1 MEMKEFVSN
10 FAAQFDETEES
21 VFTPETRFREIE
33 EWSSLV
39 ALSVIA
45 MVGDSLENDYNT
57 PKKFGMQARFLKR
70 SGKDENTPECV
81 ADLSEILA

>member
-1 MEMKEFVSN
+1 MNEFVSN

-33 EWSSLV
+33 EWSSLI

-45 MVGDSLENDYNT
+45 MVDEEYDVTLKGDDIKNSET
-57 PKKFGMQARFLKR
+57 
-70 SGKDENTPECV
+70 V
-81 ADLSEILA
+81 ADIYNAVVAKL

>member
-1 MEMKEFVSN
+1 MKEFVSN

-45 MVGDSLENDYNT
+45 MVDEEYDVTLKGDDIKNSETIADIYNT
-57 PKKFGMQARFLKR
+57 
-70 SGKDENTPECV
+70 V
-81 ADLSEILA
+81 ASKL

>member
-45 MVGDSLENDYNT
+45 MVDEEYDVTLKGDDIKNSETIADIYNT
-57 PKKFGMQARFLKR
+57 
-70 SGKDENTPECV
+70 V
-81 ADLSEILA
+81 ASKLS

>member
-1 MEMKEFVSN
+1 MLSKHYSN
-10 FAAQFDETEES
+10 KIPQFDETEES

-45 MVGDSLENDYNT
+45 MVDEEYDVTLKGDDIKKSETIADIYNT
-57 PKKFGMQARFLKR
+57 
-70 SGKDENTPECV
+70 V
-81 ADLSEILA
+81 ASKL

>member
-45 MVGDSLENDYNT
+45 MVDEEYDVTLKGDDIKNSETIADIYNT
-57 PKKFGMQARFLKR
+57 
-70 SGKDENTPECV
+70 V
-81 ADLSEILA
+81 ASKI

>member
-1 MEMKEFVSN
+1 MN

-45 MVGDSLENDYNT
+45 MVDEEYDVTLKGDDIKNSETIADIYNT
-57 PKKFGMQARFLKR
+57 
-70 SGKDENTPECV
+70 V
-81 ADLSEILA
+81 ASKL